1 MTGTILMDNT
11 YSDAEYVEGVLRHDH
26 VLERALHYLCKK
38 YFDENYQ
45 RVFFVGDEYKDDIFQ
60 EAFIQLW
67 ENIGNGKIYVEN
79 RQIYGRNGMPLSGKL
94 TSYFMGIARMKF
106 LEWVRFQEREI
117 NTIEDPL
124 QRENLLLELQQG
136 MQNDNGREMM
146 LDIISYCISRLPKRC
161 RQILTMFYYE
171 EKTLDDI
178 MKELPSFES
187 KDALKTAKYK
197 CMENLRKTVKTI
209 YQRCLNE

>member
-1 MTGTILMDNT
+1 
-11 YSDAEYVEGVLRHDH
+11 
-26 VLERALHYLCKK
+26 
-38 YFDENYQ
+38 
-45 RVFFVGDEYKDDIFQ
+45 
-60 EAFIQLW
+60 
-67 ENIGNGKIYVEN
+67 
-79 RQIYGRNGMPLSGKL
+79 
-94 TSYFMGIARMKF
+94 
-106 LEWVRFQEREI
+106 
-117 NTIEDPL
+117 
-124 QRENLLLELQQG
+124 

>member
-1 MTGTILMDNT
+1 MDNT

-94 TSYFMGIARMKF
+94 TSYSGMGKVSGARNKHHRRSPA
-106 LEWVRFQEREI
+106 EGK
-117 NTIEDPL
+117 PL
-124 QRENLLLELQQG
+124 VGVATGN
-136 MQNDNGREMM
+136 
-146 LDIISYCISRLPKRC
+146 
-161 RQILTMFYYE
+161 
-171 EKTLDDI
+171 
-178 MKELPSFES
+178 
-187 KDALKTAKYK
+187 AK
-197 CMENLRKTVKTI
+197 
-209 YQRCLNE
+209 